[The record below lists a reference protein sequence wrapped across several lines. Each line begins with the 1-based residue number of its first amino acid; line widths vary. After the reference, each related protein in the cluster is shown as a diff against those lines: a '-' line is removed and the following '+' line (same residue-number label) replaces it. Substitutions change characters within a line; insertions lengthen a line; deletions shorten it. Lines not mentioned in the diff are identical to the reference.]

1 MFILQLSWDL
11 FSLAR
16 PTLAIE
22 KSSQP
27 QKKADQLNCSQKK
40 HLQEW
45 KNTEARSNFTISV
58 KLQKKIYNTS
68 ILSIIEASV
77 TAACKF

>member
-16 PTLAIE
+16 PTFAIE

-27 QKKADQLNCSQKK
+27 QKKTQLLPEETFTRMEKHWSKVEFHNFCKTTKK
-40 HLQEW
+40 Q
-45 KNTEARSNFTISV
+45 
-58 KLQKKIYNTS
+58 YNTS